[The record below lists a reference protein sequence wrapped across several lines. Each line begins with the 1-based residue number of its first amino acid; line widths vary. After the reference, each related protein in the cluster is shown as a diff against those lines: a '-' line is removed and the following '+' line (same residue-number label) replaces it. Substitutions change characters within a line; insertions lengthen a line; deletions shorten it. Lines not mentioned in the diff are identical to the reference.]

1 MAGYQLMVADEV
13 FRSRFRE
20 SFEHPQPVTPGKVT
34 EYTIDLH
41 AIDHTFL
48 KGHQIMVQVQS
59 TWFPV
64 IDRNP
69 QKYVPNI
76 YKATVS
82 DYQVATN
89 SIYHSTQYPSYVALP
104 VRVQ

>member
-1 MAGYQLMVADEV
+1 
-13 FRSRFRE
+13 
-20 SFEHPQPVTPGKVT
+20 
-34 EYTIDLH
+34 
-41 AIDHTFL
+41 
-48 KGHQIMVQVQS
+48 MVQVQS

-76 YKATVS
+76 YKAASS

-89 SIYHSTQYPSYVALP
+89 SIYHSKQYPSYVALP